1 MSSELRVDK
10 IVPIDGAPTN
20 GGGGIVQVVNLVKTD
35 SFSTTSTSLV
45 DITGLSVTITPK
57 FSTSK
62 LMITG
67 MVAIGGRDDTCCNI
81 FINCNGSL
89 IGGSNTAN
97 GGAQS
102 SQPQDVHTGVG
113 YNYGDDSLQYR
124 IIQAP
129 INFLYSPNSTSA
141 QTIKLQMS
149 QTDTTGHNIRINRSE
164 SDNNAVWV
172 NRQTSALTVYEVSA

>member
-1 MSSELRVDK
+1 MASKLRVDS
-10 IVPIDGAPTN
+10 ILPVDGAPTD
-20 GGGGIVQVVNLVKTD
+20 GGGGIIQVKQAFKTD
-35 SFSTTSTSLV
+35 TQSSASATPV

-62 LMITG
+62 LLITG

-102 SQPQDVHTGVG
+102 SQPQNVHTGVG
-113 YNYGDDSLQYR
+113 YNFGDDSLSYR
-124 IIQAP
+124 VIP
-129 INFLYSPNSTSA
+129 VPVNFLYSPNSTSA

-149 QTDTTGHNIRINRSE
+149 QTDTSNQYMYVNRSD
-164 SDNNAVWV
+164 SDNNAEWV
-172 NRQTSALTVYEVSA
+172 NRQTSSLTVFEVSA

>member
-1 MSSELRVDK
+1 MTSKLRVDS
-10 IVPIDGAPTN
+10 ILPVDGAPTD
-20 GGGGIVQVVNLVKTD
+20 GGGGIIQVKQAFKTD
-35 SFSTTSTSLV
+35 TQSSTSATPV

>member
-1 MSSELRVDK
+1 MTSKLRVDS
-10 IVPIDGAPTN
+10 ILPVDGPPTD
-20 GGGGIVQVVNLVKTD
+20 GGGGIIQVKQAFKTD
-35 SFSTTSTSLV
+35 TQSSASSTPV

-113 YNYGDDSLQYR
+113 YNYNDDSLAYR
-124 IIQAP
+124 VIP
-129 INFLYSPNSTSA
+129 VPVNFLYSPNSTSA

-149 QTDTTGHNIRINRSE
+149 QTDTTAHNIRINRSE
-164 SDNNAVWV
+164 NDQNTNWV

>member
-10 IVPIDGAPTN
+10 IVPVDGVPTD
-20 GGGGIVQVVNLVKTD
+20 GGGGIVQMKQAFKTD
-35 SFSTTSTSLV
+35 TQSHNNATRV
-45 DITGLSVTITPK
+45 DISGLSITITPK

-62 LMITG
+62 LWITG
-67 MVAIGGRDDTCCNI
+67 MVAIGHAPDTCCNI
-81 FINCNGSL
+81 FINANGSL

-113 YNYGDDSLQYR
+113 YNYGDDSLAYR
-124 IIQAP
+124 VIP
-129 INFLYSPNSTSA
+129 VPVNFLYSPNSTSA

-149 QTDTTGHNIRINRSE
+149 QTDTTAHNMHINRSE
-164 SDNNAVWV
+164 TDSNASWV